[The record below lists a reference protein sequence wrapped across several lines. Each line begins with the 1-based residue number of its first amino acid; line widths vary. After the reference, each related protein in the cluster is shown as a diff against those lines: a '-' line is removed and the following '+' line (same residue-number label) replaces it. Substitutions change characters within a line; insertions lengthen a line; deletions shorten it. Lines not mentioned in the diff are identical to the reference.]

1 MNTFKDKVI
10 WITGASSGI
19 GESLAIEFAKRGARL
34 ILSARREEE
43 LNRVLNSIAIGKVE
57 YQIQLKQEV
66 DKKKK
71 DAQINH

>member
-1 MNTFKDKVI
+1 MSK
-10 WITGASSGI
+10 SS
-19 GESLAIEFAKRGARL
+19 LKKNMQ
-34 ILSARREEE
+34 

-57 YQIQLKQEV
+57 YQIQLKQEA